1 MRFSRAGCAEP
12 RRVVFGAV
20 QYPLTF
26 NAFSSRRRMGVV
38 AILGAL
44 GTIAPFSIDLYLP
57 ALPVLGDDLGASQQQ
72 VAVTVTMFLLGL
84 AVGQVQAGSLS
95 DRHGRRRP
103 LLAGLLLFAL
113 ASLACAFAPTI
124 QILMAA
130 RFLQGLGGAAGMAVS
145 YASVTDY
152 VRGRDAARLFSRLAM
167 IGGIAPVVAPLV
179 GGQLLRVVSWRGL
192 FVVLAGIGLTLFL
205 SVLLGLPESL
215 PRQHRSAAGVRVLL
229 TSLATISRD
238 LGFLGLALTSA
249 FSFAGFFAYLAGS
262 SFVYQEVY
270 GVTPAAF
277 SLLFAVNAVGMLAAN
292 DLNHRLLARFTPQR
306 LLAAALVVYL
316 AAGMVALVVLL
327 AGGLPLWALAAPL
340 FVLVASVGL
349 IIPNSTALALS
360 LHPGAAGTASAF
372 FGTLRLGLG
381 ALATP
386 LVGLAGGMDGVS
398 MGLVIA
404 AAGVLALCTFAV
416 VAWRDRRTAR
426 ACEYQPGACGDMS
439 VC

>member
-1 MRFSRAGCAEP
+1 
-12 RRVVFGAV
+12 
-20 QYPLTF
+20 
-26 NAFSSRRRMGVV
+26 MGVV
-38 AILGAL
+38 AVLGAL

-57 ALPVLGDDLGASQQQ
+57 ALPTLGDDLGASQQQ

-84 AVGQVQAGSLS
+84 AFGQVQAGSLS
-95 DRHGRRRP
+95 DTHGRRRP
-103 LLAGLLLFAL
+103 LLAGLLLFTL
-113 ASLACAFAPTI
+113 AGLACALAPTI
-124 QILMAA
+124 QVLMAA
-130 RFLQGLGGAAGMAVS
+130 RFLQGIGGAAGMAIAN
-145 YASVTDY
+145 ASVTDY
-152 VRGRDAARLFSRLAM
+152 ARGREAARLFSRLAM
-167 IGGIAPVVAPLV
+167 IGGVAPIVAPLI

-192 FVVLAGIGLTLFL
+192 FVVLAGIGLALLL
-205 SVLLGLPESL
+205 SVLAGLPESL
-215 PRQHRSAAGVRVLL
+215 PRERRSVAGVGTLL
-229 TSLATISRD
+229 RSLLRISRD
-238 LGFLGLALTSA
+238 PGFVGLALTSA
-249 FSFAGFFAYLAGS
+249 FGFAGFFAYLAGS

-270 GVTPAAF
+270 GVSPAAF

-292 DLNHRLLARFTPQR
+292 DLNHRLLARSTPQR

-316 AAGMVALVVLL
+316 AAAIVALLVLL

-360 LHPGAAGTASAF
+360 LHPDAAGTASAF

-386 LVGLAGGMDGVS
+386 LVGLAGGLDGVA

-404 AAGVLALCTFAV
+404 GAGVLALLTFLV
-416 VAWRDRRTAR
+416 VAWRDRGKAR
-426 ACEYQPGACGDMS
+426 ACEYQPGTCADMT

>member
-1 MRFSRAGCAEP
+1 
-12 RRVVFGAV
+12 
-20 QYPLTF
+20 
-26 NAFSSRRRMGVV
+26 MGVV
-38 AILGAL
+38 ATLGAL

-57 ALPVLGDDLGASQQQ
+57 ALPALGADLGASQQQ
-72 VAVTVTMFLLGL
+72 VAATVTMFLLGL
-84 AVGQVQAGSLS
+84 AFGQVQAGSLS
-95 DRHGRRRP
+95 DTHGRRRP
-103 LLAGLLLFAL
+103 LLAGLLLYTL
-113 ASLACAFAPTI
+113 ASLACAFAPSI
-124 QILMAA
+124 QVLMAA
-130 RFLQGLGGAAGMAVS
+130 RFLQGLGGAAGMAIAN
-145 YASVTDY
+145 ASVTDY

-167 IGGIAPVVAPLV
+167 IGGVAPIVAPLV

-192 FVVLAGIGLTLFL
+192 FIVLAGIGLALFA
-205 SVLLGLPESL
+205 SVLAGLPESL
-215 PRQHRSAAGVRVLL
+215 PQERRSVAGVATLL
-229 TSLATISRD
+229 KSLLGLSRD
-238 LGFLGLALTSA
+238 LGFVGLALTSA

-270 GVTPAAF
+270 GVSPAAF
-277 SLLFAVNAVGMLAAN
+277 SLLFAVNAVGMLGAN

-316 AAGMVALVVLL
+316 GASVTALLVLFAGS
-327 AGGLPLWALAAPL
+327 LPLWALAAPL

-360 LHPGAAGTASAF
+360 RHPEAAGTAAAY

-386 LVGLAGGMDGVS
+386 LVGLAGGRDGVS

-404 AAGVLALCTFAV
+404 GAGLLALLTFAV
-416 VAWRDRRTAR
+416 VAWRDRGGAR
-426 ACEYQPGACGDMS
+426 VCEFQPGTCADMT